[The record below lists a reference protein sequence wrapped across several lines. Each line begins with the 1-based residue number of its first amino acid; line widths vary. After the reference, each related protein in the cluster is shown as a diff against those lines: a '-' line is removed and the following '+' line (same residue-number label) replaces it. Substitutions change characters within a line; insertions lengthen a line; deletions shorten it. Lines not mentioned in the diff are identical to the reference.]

1 MYQAILH
8 THSGLR
14 WIVLILIVAAIF
26 NALTAKGRTEYS
38 KKDRLLN
45 LFAMVSMHL
54 QVVIGVILSL
64 TTEKVFYHEG
74 WMKSSAS
81 RFFGMEHILMM
92 LIAAVVLTIGRKK
105 AEKSEDLA
113 KRNKTIVLWYSIGL
127 IIILAAIP
135 WPFRFGNGWF

>member
-1 MYQAILH
+1 
-8 THSGLR
+8 
-14 WIVLILIVAAIF
+14 
-26 NALTAKGRTEYS
+26 
-38 KKDRLLN
+38 
-45 LFAMVSMHL
+45 
-54 QVVIGVILSL
+54 
-64 TTEKVFYHEG
+64 
-74 WMKSSAS
+74 
-81 RFFGMEHILMM
+81 MEHILMM

>member
-26 NALTAKGRTEYS
+26 NALTAKGRTEYL

-54 QVVIGVILSL
+54 QVLIGAILSF
-64 TTEKVFYHEG
+64 TTEKGFYHDG
-74 WMKSSAS
+74 WMKSGVS

-92 LIAAVVLTIGRKK
+92 VIAAVILTIGRKK

>member
-81 RFFGMEHILMM
+81 RFFWNGTHFNDANCCSCINNW
-92 LIAAVVLTIGRKK
+92 AQ
-105 AEKSEDLA
+105 KS
-113 KRNKTIVLWYSIGL
+113 
-127 IIILAAIP
+127 
-135 WPFRFGNGWF
+135 

>member
-1 MYQAILH
+1 MRHDSNYVQSVMHFLIFVNKNNMYKGLLH
-8 THSGLR
+8 AHSGLR

-54 QVVIGVILSL
+54 QVLIGVILSF

-81 RFFGMEHILMM
+81 MQ
-92 LIAAVVLTIGRKK
+92 
-105 AEKSEDLA
+105 
-113 KRNKTIVLWYSIGL
+113 
-127 IIILAAIP
+127 LAAS
-135 WPFRFGNGWF
+135 